1 MYMIGNMIF
10 FMGYNSHYWIKR
22 REFNPLKFLLHS
34 GKTFHLSQGNFFTFQ
49 YRDIFIILSYLFF
62 GNFHVGL
69 GVIESFNKYIYIIQ
83 LK

>member
-10 FMGYNSHYWIKR
+10 FMGYNSHYWIER

-49 YRDIFIILSYLFF
+49 FILYSTMI
-62 GNFHVGL
+62 
-69 GVIESFNKYIYIIQ
+69 
-83 LK
+83 